1 MTYTAGM
8 DLWERLERPEP
19 EPKTGLSLPRIARA
33 AVELADEGGLE
44 AVSMARVAAR
54 LGFTTMSLYRHV
66 KNKDELLLLMLD
78 SVAGVPAGLDEP
90 CDDWRD
96 GLRRWC
102 RAQWE
107 MLRTHTWIVRLPIT
121 GPPATPNQLAWTDRA
136 LAVLGG
142 TGLDERDK
150 AGIVLLVATYMHA
163 TARLGA
169 DLGSAASSASIAAHS
184 ALLGSRVDARRLPAL
199 RAAVDAGAFDY
210 PAGLPE
216 DERQLGYEFGLERI
230 LDGVEV
236 LVDARRAI

>member
-1 MTYTAGM
+1 M

-78 SVAGVPAGLDEP
+78 SVAGVPASLDEP
-90 CDDWRD
+90 GHDWRD

-107 MLRTHTWIVRLPIT
+107 MLRTHAWIVHLPIT

-142 TGLDERDK
+142 TGPGGTGLDERDK
-150 AGIVLLVATYMHA
+150 AGVVLLVATYMHA

-184 ALLGSRVDARRLPAL
+184 ALLGSRVDARKLPAL

-210 PAGLPE
+210 PAGVPE
-216 DERQLGYEFGLERI
+216 DERRLGYEFGLERI
-230 LDGVEV
+230 LDGVEA
-236 LVDARRAI
+236 LINARRAI

>member
-1 MTYTAGM
+1 M

-19 EPKTGLSLPRIARA
+19 EPKIGLSLPRIARA

-78 SVAGVPAGLDEP
+78 SVAGVPASLDEP
-90 CDDWRD
+90 GNDWRD

-107 MLRTHTWIVRLPIT
+107 MLRTHAWIVHLPIT

-142 TGLDERDK
+142 TGPGGTGLDERDK
-150 AGIVLLVATYMHA
+150 AGVVLLVATYMHA

-184 ALLGSRVDARRLPAL
+184 ALLGSRVDARKLPAL

-210 PAGLPE
+210 PAGVPE
-216 DERQLGYEFGLERI
+216 DERRLGYEFGLERI
-230 LDGVEV
+230 LDGVEA
-236 LVDARRAI
+236 LINARRAL